1 MAAEEQRIYGSF
13 QVTDAVVLA
22 AAMKSAEPVDAA
34 IFRGD
39 VAVQTASDMV
49 NDFNHRAEYA

>member
-13 QVTDAVVLA
+13 RVTGAVVLA
-22 AAMKSAEPVDAA
+22 AMMKAAKQVDAA

-39 VAVQTASDMV
+39 VGVQ
-49 NDFNHRAEYA
+49 NCWRHGK